1 MARENPQLG
10 NLDKMLGVELR
21 IAQILADRLF
31 ASSQHLKI
39 APGHYT
45 VLSLIKLNPG
55 INQSKLAHC
64 MYLDRSS
71 MVPILDQLEKKVWIE
86 RKRPPNDR
94 RSHALYLTDAG
105 SAALQQADEEV
116 QKLEE
121 SIAVQMGHDNC
132 ASLLALIKQ
141 FQTAL
146 LKLQASEQS
155 KETANDRKH

>member
-1 MARENPQLG
+1 MLQMAKDTPQLG

-31 ASSQHLKI
+31 TSSHHLHM

-55 INQSKLAHC
+55 INQSKLAHS

-71 MVPILDQLEKKVWIE
+71 MVPILDQLEKKGWIE

-94 RSHALYLTDAG
+94 RSHALHLTCAG
-105 SAALQQADEEV
+105 RTALKQADGEV
-116 QKLEE
+116 HKLEE
-121 SIAVQMGHDNC
+121 SIAAEMGRDKC

-146 LKLQASEQS
+146 LTLQTS
-155 KETANDRKH
+155 DRN